1 MYILKIENKLIQ
13 FTLFYIKFNSKL
25 EQLNIEL
32 EQMFEI
38 FEDSLYKNISKERK
52 IFNKVNEFLI

>member
-38 FEDSLYKNISKERK
+38 FEDSLYKISKERK